1 MKNDDQMFQS
11 VLSRRQE
18 YREKK
23 QKYLRIIRFT
33 APIAACGC
41 LAVMLGIRFGGTIA
55 DLPDIP
61 VQPSVTSTHEATE
74 SVPSITTHISTTAAK
89 AKTTAVTKS
98 STAVT
103 KTEAPS
109 ETEAP
114 EIPEETEYYEP
125 ETEYYEPETEYIE
138 PETTEYVPPEP
149 QYGDENG
156 TFVDNGN
163 EGNGETDGNAN
174 CGTYDPYAYIE
185 LNGEI
190 YTNTHTIRMGAPR
203 TAGDRTPIYYPGRI
217 DGLPY
222 RYSGEG
228 EIEVFLND
236 NWTVYRKE

>member
-1 MKNDDQMFQS
+1 MKNDDQMYQS

-18 YREKK
+18 YRAKK
-23 QKYLRIIRFT
+23 QKYLRIIRFA

-41 LAVMLGIRFGGTIA
+41 LAVMLGIRFGGTVA
-55 DLPDIP
+55 ELPDIP
-61 VQPSVTSTHEATE
+61 VEPSVSGTHESDT
-74 SVPSITTHISTTAAK
+74 SVPSYTTQISTAISTVK
-89 AKTTAVTKS
+89 

-103 KTEAPS
+103 KAATVVTKTEPPTKTD
-109 ETEAP
+109 EP
-114 EIPEETEYYEP
+114 EISD

-138 PETTEYVPPEP
+138 PDYEEPEPTEYVPPEP